1 MQIPASRLARNDEF
15 ILAIDASNIRAG
27 GGVTH
32 LRQLLTAA
40 NPMESGFKRVVIFGG
55 RISLENLPRRDWLQK
70 IHVPLLDKGLP
81 FRFFWQQLILPRYL
95 RRSGYDALFC
105 PGGTSPYRL
114 YVPSIVLSQSLLPF
128 EPGEASRFS
137 PWSMMRLKL
146 RLLRWFQSRSMSMAY
161 GLIFLTNYA
170 RDQVLKTV
178 VKHTSRI
185 AIIPHGIEKRFFLQP
200 RIGSPISEFSLQNP
214 FRFLYVSIVD
224 MYKHQWH
231 VAEAISLLRKKG
243 LPVAID
249 FIGPAYPP
257 ALRRL
262 QNTIQALDPTGAY
275 LRYKGPVAFTE
286 LHLTYQKADAF
297 IFASSCENLP
307 NILIEAMAAG
317 LPIASSN
324 RGPMPEIL
332 GEAGVYFDPKSV
344 TQIEAALRTLLEQ
357 VELRASLAQ
366 RAYDKARRYSW
377 KRCADDT
384 FDYIANSIRASVNS

>member
-1 MQIPASRLARNDEF
+1 MQIPAIRPTRSNEF

-32 LRQLLTAA
+32 LRQLLAAA
-40 NPMESGFKRVVIFGG
+40 NPGESGFKRVVVLGG
-55 RISLENLPRRDWLQK
+55 RSSLENLPQRDWLQK
-70 IHVPLLDKGLP
+70 IHVPLLDKDLS
-81 FRFFWQQLILPRYL
+81 FRLFWQQLILPRYV
-95 RRSGYDALFC
+95 RRNGYDALFC
-105 PGGTSPYRL
+105 PGGTLPYRL
-114 YVPSIVLSQSLLPF
+114 YVPSIVLSQNLLPF
-128 EPGEASRFS
+128 EQSEASRFS

-146 RLLRWFQSRSMSMAY
+146 RLLRLFQSRSMSMAY

-170 RDQVLKTV
+170 KDQVLKTV
-178 VKHTSRI
+178 VNHTSRI

-200 RIGSPISEFSLQNP
+200 RIGSPISEFSFQNP

-262 QNTIQALDPTGAY
+262 QKTMQELDPAGEY
-275 LRYKGPVAFTE
+275 LRYKGPVAFAE
-286 LHLTYQKADAF
+286 LHITYQKADAF
-297 IFASSCENLP
+297 VFASSCENLP
-307 NILIEAMAAG
+307 NILLEAMAAG

-324 RGPMPEIL
+324 KGPMPEIL
-332 GEAGVYFDPKSV
+332 GNAGIYFDPESV
-344 TQIEAALRTLLEQ
+344 AQIAAALQSLFEQ
-357 VELRASLAQ
+357 SELRSTLAH
-366 RAYDKARRYSW
+366 RAYDKARQYSW
-377 KRCADDT
+377 TRCAKDT
-384 FDYIANSIRASVNS
+384 FDFIADGIRAAANT